1 MPRTGLLFLL
11 QFLSL
16 NRTLVTILQ
25 RWNTVYFLLFKH
37 RFSFNGN
44 KSMVIKTRPGKWKQY
59 DQFKEYQCL
68 LKHNVFTWYMSW
80 LVVQLKFV
88 AGTHSMACSRGYA
101 WYPTGSS
108 VKGAEVLWIGEMT
121 SVYPQMV
128 TGATHIHV
136 SNNPLQLQNWKGL
149 KVLIKG
155 AKNNSCAKK
164 YKL

>member
-1 MPRTGLLFLL
+1 M
-11 QFLSL
+11 
-16 NRTLVTILQ
+16 TILQ

-155 AKNNSCAKK
+155 AKNNSCAEK